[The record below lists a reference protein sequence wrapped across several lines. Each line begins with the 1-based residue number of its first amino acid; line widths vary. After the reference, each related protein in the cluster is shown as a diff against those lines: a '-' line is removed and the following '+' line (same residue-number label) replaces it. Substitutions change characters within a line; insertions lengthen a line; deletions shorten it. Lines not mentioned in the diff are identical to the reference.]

1 MAKNTIS
8 MDNSNDL
15 YFLVKWIIAWVTGG
29 VTTAWGVNKAIDRY
43 FDYKIRI
50 QEKMMDE
57 RANHQID
64 ERVMPKIDRLDN
76 SIEKL
81 TEAVTLLKDKIK

>member
-1 MAKNTIS
+1 

-15 YFLVKWIIAWVTGG
+15 YFLAKWIVAWVAGSVSAVWTI
-29 VTTAWGVNKAIDRY
+29 NKAIDRY

-57 RANHQID
+57 RANAQID
-64 ERVMPKIDRLDN
+64 ERVMPKIDRLDD
-76 SIEKL
+76 SIIKL

>member
-1 MAKNTIS
+1 ME
-8 MDNSNDL
+8 NSNDL
-15 YFLVKWIIAWVTGG
+15 YFLIKWVVAWVTAGI
-29 VTTAWGVNKAIDRY
+29 TTGFGVNKAIDRY

-76 SIEKL
+76 SIERL

>member
-1 MAKNTIS
+1 ME
-8 MDNSNDL
+8 NSNDL
-15 YFLVKWIIAWVTGG
+15 YFLAKWIVAWVTGAIAT
-29 VTTAWGVNKAIDRY
+29 VWSLNKAIDRY

-57 RANHQID
+57 RANAQID